1 MPDCK
6 KTKIKKRYDLSTRY
20 YKEQQ
25 RQRQGCLKNMQH
37 KTGKDRNQIQFISMN
52 DWISEDNPVKVIDAF
67 VDSLSLRELGFSH
80 AVVKSEGCPPYDP
93 AMMLKLYLYGYSG
106 GAKVRSTRK
115 LEAECKRNIELMW
128 LIAEMQP
135 SHTTISAFRKEHPKE
150 LKAVFKKFGLF
161 LRSEGLMQGN
171 EVCIDGT
178 KIRGLN
184 SKANNYTQKDV
195 EGYLEWLEKKNEEY
209 LQQLDEAD
217 KEEERTGIN
226 PLEIKQEAV
235 KNLLKNLKE
244 KKEKYEGLKKQME
257 QTNSTQVSTTDTD
270 TRLMHAADG
279 GNIVGYNIQSANH
292 TQHSLIVDFAVT
304 NEGDRHALHSTA
316 VAAKETLG
324 VQEITAI
331 TDKGYHAGT
340 ELQACEKDHII
351 TLVAPQ
357 EYVIPCKVP
366 DERYHAD
373 KFVYNKE
380 QDSYTCPQGHSL
392 RTNGTWLKRTKKL
405 GRGDIDAKYKEYK
418 TAQCLTC
425 PLKHLCTRADKGR
438 VLTRFEY
445 QEAIDANNKRV
456 AENKEAYQ
464 KRKCVSEHPFGTV
477 KRAWGY
483 SYTLLKGMK
492 KVTGEISLIFTCYN
506 MRRAITILGVVGL
519 VAKLNAWNAANAG

>member
-1 MPDCK
+1 
-6 KTKIKKRYDLSTRY
+6 
-20 YKEQQ
+20 
-25 RQRQGCLKNMQH
+25 MQH
-37 KTGKDRNQIQFISMN
+37 KTGTDRNQIQMMCLS
-52 DWISEDNPVKVIDAF
+52 DWISEDNPVRVIDAF
-67 VDSLSLRELGFSH
+67 VERLSFQEIGFTH
-80 AVVKSEGCPPYDP
+80 AVVKSEGCPPYNP
-93 AMMLKLYLYGYSG
+93 AMMLKLYLYSYSG
-106 GAKVRSTRK
+106 SAKVRSSRR
-115 LEAECKRNIELMW
+115 LEAECKKNIELMW
-128 LIAEMQP
+128 LIEGLIP
-135 SHTTISAFRKEHPKE
+135 SHATIASFRKEHPKE
-150 LKAVFKKFGLF
+150 LKEVFKKFGLF
-161 LRSEGLMQGN
+161 LRSMELMQGN

-178 KIRGLN
+178 KIRGVN

-195 EGYLEWLEKKNEEY
+195 DSYLQWVEKKNEEY

-217 KEEERTGIN
+217 KEEEKTGIN
-226 PLEIKQEAV
+226 PLGV
-235 KNLLKNLKE
+235 KKEEVKSLLKNLKE
-244 KKEKYEGLKKQME
+244 KKEKYDSLKKQME

-292 TQHSLIVDFAVT
+292 TQHSLIADFAVT

-316 VAAKETLG
+316 VAAKEMLG
-324 VQEITAI
+324 VEELIAI
-331 TDKGYHAGT
+331 TDKGFHSGT
-340 ELQACEKDHII
+340 ELQACAEDSII

-357 EYVIPCKVP
+357 EYVIPGKVP
-366 DERYHAD
+366 DERYNAD

-380 QDSYTCPQGHSL
+380 QDSYTCPEGHSL
-392 RTNGTWLKRTKKL
+392 TTNGTWLTRKKKL
-405 GRGDIDAKYKEYK
+405 GKEDVDAKYKEYK
-418 TAQCLTC
+418 TVQCLTC
-425 PLKHLCTRADKGR
+425 PVKHLCTKADKGR

-506 MRRAITILGVVGL
+506 MRRAITIMGVVGL
-519 VAKLNAWNAANAG
+519 VAKINAWNAANAG